1 MNKKLIMAGLILLAA
16 SSCSNESENTTIND
30 ETLVPV
36 CVHVNDFSV
45 SQQDLPV
52 TRANTAVTAYA
63 GIKGMTLAF
72 YKTDGTL
79 QYSASQQRATMPG
92 GKTFG
97 EFSLSLPMG
106 SYTMVVLAYGSNFPM
121 TLNSMAEAVF
131 DTQEARVRE
140 TFIAKQTV
148 DVTTNSARDLTAT
161 LSRVISKLQL
171 NSSDGRIADVKN
183 VRMTFSAGGQAV
195 NPLTG
200 FASTNAGFSNTVSVS
215 ADPGTT
221 SSSVSYLFLAT
232 DEQTMNVTIETLD
245 ADGNPLFSKT
255 VNDVPFKRNRL
266 TQLTGKMYTSDV
278 TAVTFEV
285 NDEWLDDASVNF

>member
-1 MNKKLIMAGLILLAA
+1 MMAGFILLAA
-16 SSCSNESENTTIND
+16 SSCSNEREHTTTND

-36 CVHVNDFSV
+36 CVHVDDFSV
-45 SQQDLPV
+45 SQENLPL

-72 YKTDGTL
+72 YQSDGTL
-79 QYSASQQRATMPG
+79 QYSASQQKTTMPEG
-92 GKTFG
+92 ETFG

-106 SYTMVVLAYGSNFPM
+106 SYTMVVLAYGSAYPM
-121 TLNSMAEAVF
+121 TLNSMTEAVF
-131 DTQEARVRE
+131 DAQEARVRE

-148 DVTTNSARDLTAT
+148 DVTTNTAKDLTAT

-171 NSSDGRIADVKN
+171 VSSDGRIADVKN
-183 VRMTFSAGGQAV
+183 VRMTFSAGGQGV

-200 FASTNAGFSNTVSVS
+200 LASTDAGFSNTVSVS

-221 SSSVSYLFLAT
+221 STSISYLFLAT
-232 DEQTMNVTIETLD
+232 DEQTMDVTIETLD

-255 VNDVPFKRNRL
+255 VTDVPFKRNRV
-266 TQLTGKMYTSDV
+266 TQLTGKMYTTDV
-278 TAVTFEV
+278 TSGTFEV
-285 NDEWLDDASVNF
+285 SDEWLDNASVNF

>member
-1 MNKKLIMAGLILLAA
+1 MAGLILLAA

-200 FASTNAGFSNTVSVS
+200 FATTNAGFSNTVSVS

-245 ADGNPLFSKT
+245 ADGNPLFSQT

-266 TQLTGKMYTSDV
+266 TQLTGKMYTAGV
-278 TAVTFEV
+278 TAGSFEV
-285 NDEWLDDASVNF
+285 SDEWLDDASVNF

>member
-16 SSCSNESENTTIND
+16 SSCSNESENTAIND

-200 FASTNAGFSNTVSVS
+200 FATTNAGFSNTVSVS

>member
-1 MNKKLIMAGLILLAA
+1 MAGLILLAA

-200 FASTNAGFSNTVSVS
+200 FATTNAGFSNTVSVS